1 MGTDTSTPVV
11 PRSSVERIALSAMM
25 SLYMSCIVPPMPFAL
40 CQKSERSLH
49 QSSPIPFI
57 LYNNPDLLIKS

>member
-25 SLYMSCIVPPMPFAL
+25 SLYMSSRMHCSTHAVRFVP
-40 CQKSERSLH
+40 KE
-49 QSSPIPFI
+49 
-57 LYNNPDLLIKS
+57 